1 MTLQNLQIKFES
13 NDMVGAEVHL
23 DAEKFADHAFSIF
36 STIFNFKYLH
46 QSRTKG
52 FYRKEAFVVGH
63 FKLQTP

>member
-1 MTLQNLQIKFES
+1 MMTLQNLQMKFES

-46 QSRTKG
+46 KG
-52 FYRKEAFVVGH
+52 SPP
-63 FKLQTP
+63 FKKVQFF